1 LLFLI
6 LFKLATQ
13 ILPDRKVGL
22 FKILKTTRNYDM
34 QTSNHYSSRLFN
46 SLPSFTAGVFM
57 ALLLFT
63 GPSLQA
69 VDRVGN
75 PLILPGANFSIF
87 ALQDINSNP
96 LGIPAFSVNRNF
108 EFPDSIG
115 VTYSLGGK
123 LTDFGIG
130 LYEGAGKAT
139 QSTGLE
145 ILFNTPVLASTA
157 TARVEDFDIEA
168 GKDTFFKDKKVS
180 PSLALLGPG
189 NTILGTALP
198 ADIFPNLVPVAGLKD
213 VWDINFAGLLNTLH
227 LADLPINGFVLFADQ
242 TAGEHPSSD
251 PYLLISV
258 GNGIVPEPSTY
269 VLVCVGA
276 ILAFFVRMRLKR
288 KAIR

>member
-1 LLFLI
+1 
-6 LFKLATQ
+6 
-13 ILPDRKVGL
+13 
-22 FKILKTTRNYDM
+22 M
-34 QTSNHYSSRLFN
+34 
-46 SLPSFTAGVFM
+46 
-57 ALLLFT
+57 LLFT

-96 LGIPAFSVNRNF
+96 LGVPAFSVNRNF

-139 QSTGLE
+139 ESTGLE

-180 PSLALLGPG
+180 PSIALLGPG
-189 NTILGTALP
+189 NIILDIALP
-198 ADIFPNLVPVAGLKD
+198 ADVFPNLVPVAGQKD
-213 VWDINFAGLLNTLH
+213 VWDINFAGLLNTLN
-227 LADLPINGFVLFADQ
+227 LADTPINGFVLFADQ

-251 PYLLISV
+251 PYLLVSV
-258 GNGIVPEPSTY
+258 GNGVIPEPSTIA
-269 VLVCVGA
+269 LIIATAGLGA
-276 ILAFFVRMRLKR
+276 AYRGRRRFLH
-288 KAIR
+288 

>member
-1 LLFLI
+1 
-6 LFKLATQ
+6 
-13 ILPDRKVGL
+13 
-22 FKILKTTRNYDM
+22 
-34 QTSNHYSSRLFN
+34 
-46 SLPSFTAGVFM
+46 M
-57 ALLLFT
+57 AMLLFT

-96 LGIPAFSVNRNF
+96 LGVPAFSVNRNF

-139 QSTGLE
+139 ESTGLE
-145 ILFNTPVLASTA
+145 ILFNVPILASTA
-157 TARVEDFDIEA
+157 TATVEDFDIEA

-189 NTILGTALP
+189 NTILDTALP
-198 ADIFPNLVPVAGLKD
+198 ADIFPNLVPVAGQKD
-213 VWDINFAGLLNTLH
+213 VWNINFPGLLTTLGLAANTT
-227 LADLPINGFVLFADQ
+227 INGFVLFADQ
-242 TAGEHPSSD
+242 TAGEQPSSD
-251 PYLLISV
+251 PYLLVSV
-258 GNGIVPEPSTY
+258 GNAVPEPSTIA
-269 VLVCVGA
+269 LIIATAGLGA
-276 ILAFFVRMRLKR
+276 AYRGRRRFLH
-288 KAIR
+288 